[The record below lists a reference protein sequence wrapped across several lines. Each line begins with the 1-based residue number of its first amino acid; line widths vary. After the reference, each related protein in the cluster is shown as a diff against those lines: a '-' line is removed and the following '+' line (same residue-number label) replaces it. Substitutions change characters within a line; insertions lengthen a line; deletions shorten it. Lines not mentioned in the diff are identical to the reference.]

1 MIVRV
6 VQCLSYVLLR
16 VCRTS
21 CLTVHVLCAA
31 TLWGQDSLWLHVDA
45 DNDAA
50 LRLYAAAG
58 FTLASE
64 DSIGWFGL
72 PRRRLLYRQLR
83 PRGTLADP
91 SSESMSA
98 KRVSAV
104 ASAEGTAASA
114 VVEAVGNS
122 EAGELEEVSG
132 EPPAA
137 VASSVS
143 TEHGMVRDERA
154 CVSEVRSGQTY
165 VWDLGE

>member
-1 MIVRV
+1 M
-6 VQCLSYVLLR
+6 QCLSYVLLR

-21 CLTVHVLCAA
+21 CLKVHVLCAA

-58 FTLASE
+58 FALASE
-64 DSIGWFGL
+64 DSRGWFGL

-83 PRGTLADP
+83 PRGMLADP

-98 KRVSAV
+98 KKVSAV
-104 ASAEGTAASA
+104 ASTEGTAASA
-114 VVEAVGNS
+114 VVEAVMDRGSNS
-122 EAGELEEVSG
+122 EARELEEMSD
-132 EPPAA
+132 EAPAA

-143 TEHGMVRDERA
+143 TGHGMVRGEQA
-154 CVSEVRSGQTY
+154 CVSEVRGGQTY

>member
-1 MIVRV
+1 M
-6 VQCLSYVLLR
+6 QCLSYVLLR

-21 CLTVHVLCAA
+21 CLKVHVLCAA

-58 FTLASE
+58 FALASE

-98 KRVSAV
+98 KRASAV
-104 ASAEGTAASA
+104 ASAEGTAADATA
-114 VVEAVGNS
+114 VLEAVSNS
-122 EAGELEEVSG
+122 EAGELDEISG
-132 EPPAA
+132 EAPAA

-143 TEHGMVRDERA
+143 TGHGMVRGEQA
-154 CVSEVRSGQTY
+154 CMSEVRGGQTY